1 MSFEQFPHE
10 EDYVEILSLGPWCVR
25 VSGLDCV
32 LEPLAHDVEK
42 ELETVARQVH
52 LGPVEGIDELRA
64 IDVAV
69 AASVGR
75 SQGLLKWNPLRREGQ
90 GPDLLQDFLRPVQV
104 DLLVEFDLFSV
115 EALDQGDLDDAGV
128 ERVQLV
134 HYHFDILV

>member
-1 MSFEQFPHE
+1 M
-10 EDYVEILSLGPWCVR
+10 
-25 VSGLDCV
+25 
-32 LEPLAHDVEK
+32 EPLAHDVEK
-42 ELETVARQVH
+42 ELETVARQAH

-69 AASVGR
+69 AAGVGR
-75 SQGLLKWNPLRREGQ
+75 SQGLLEWNPLRREGQ

-134 HYHFDILV
+134 HNHFDILV